1 MPNLITITTQP
12 VGANIVKNSTDTFTV
27 VATAASVDPSNNYN
41 FTSIRYEWYRTDL
54 PKFDT
59 STPTPKAL
67 PLGTESSFMP
77 LPISTNK
84 IYYVDIIA
92 KYTNPANALQ
102 VNEVTLKSDEVALT
116 IIDRPELADD
126 QPGLELKQINEGGSA
141 SLSVAL
147 KPSPNNTAF
156 YYQWYEGAS
165 GLESNPIQN
174 AISSLYTTPKLTST
188 QTYWVKAYNLYNDYA
203 NSINSPSV
211 RVEVLSAQQSNRQS
225 NINKI
230 NSLTG
235 GTNGDK
241 LVDLDI
247 KQLSS
252 EFADEVVQIEAQK
265 LLAAF
270 PSIPNIPGTSAAV
283 YLTDTLNNFDEAQV
297 RIASQAQSLVD
308 CAKDIPQRL
317 INLGIAIAKK
327 LLLNLIS
334 NITGIAFADLIALA
348 NALAKIIEVWDQ
360 FILSVV
366 SAAVGAVAEVVGG
379 ALAAAENVLGEL
391 VDICN
396 SFPYTAENGTVYGR
410 PTNIPVG
417 TPPSRV
423 AGVVTPVGI
432 EGYDS
437 APKDEYDLFTFQLKE
452 YIDTDPNLLAL
463 YSGTDKENYVS
474 SISYLHTIALAYHDK
489 IAKTVDD
496 SEDIKYLQEFN
507 TSITNTAA
515 QHPSWSND
523 IRNDFTNRGEII
535 SDVINRNAQVIR
547 NFRGAVNPSGFV
559 SKGVTIYGPPEW
571 DFTTF
576 LDIKPLQRPPELTQ
590 KYLAQ
595 GKYIPSGTTYTNS
608 NGVSFQ
614 VGTLNYSDAF
624 NGAYGRR
631 LVSDRSVAS
640 TRFPG
645 GSTLALKNPDG
656 SPYNPTGRN
665 PAGQYVVDDT
675 GSLKLT
681 YDKLDIYTATPEPYL
696 NSNMSNVLVSLIRE
710 GSKKG
715 SKYQSALAQYGK
727 GY

>member
-1 MPNLITITTQP
+1 MSNLITITTQP

-27 VATAASVDPSNNYN
+27 VATAASVDPSNGYTL
-41 FTSIRYEWYRTDL
+41 TSITYEWYKNDVIVPAPFGR
-54 PKFDT
+54 
-59 STPTPKAL
+59 
-67 PLGTESSFMP
+67 ESNFTP
-77 LPISTNK
+77 LPISANSS
-84 IYYVDIIA
+84 YYVNVIA
-92 KYTNPANALQ
+92 EYINALETETET
-102 VNEVTLKSDEVALT
+102 VILKSDVATLT
-116 IIDRPELADD
+116 IIDRPELADN
-126 QPGLELKQINEGGSA
+126 QPGLELKQINGGDSA

-147 KPSPNNTAF
+147 KPSPNNTQF

-211 RVEVLSAQQSNRQS
+211 RVEVLSSQQSNRQS

-423 AGVVTPVGI
+423 AGVGVPVGI
-432 EGYDS
+432 AGYDS
-437 APKDEYDLFTFQLKE
+437 QSKDEYDLFTFQLKE
-452 YIDTDPNLLAL
+452 YIETDPNLLVL
-463 YSGTDKENYVS
+463 YSGTDRENYVS
-474 SISYLHTIALAYHDK
+474 SLSYLHTIALAYHDK
-489 IAKTVDD
+489 IAKTDDD

-523 IRNDFTNRGEII
+523 IRNDFTNRAEII
-535 SDVINRNAQVIR
+535 SDVIARNTQVIR
-547 NFRGAVNPSGFV
+547 NFYRPSG
-559 SKGVTIYGPPEW
+559 
-571 DFTTF
+571 
-576 LDIKPLQRPPELTQ
+576 
-590 KYLAQ
+590 
-595 GKYIPSGTTYTNS
+595 SGNWLSWYMS
-608 NGVSFQ
+608 
-614 VGTLNYSDAF
+614 
-624 NGAYGRR
+624 AYGHVKADDGSTLDQTTADDISSGKIKEAWQYLGNRNNK
-631 LVSDRSVAS
+631 LIKGTSVAS
-640 TRFPG
+640 NYFKHGTVLDIRFADTKAPV
-645 GSTLALKNPDG
+645 GSGRVRVDDIGAMSSNVIDYFVAGDTALKKQITSGSKNQGGKTNP
-656 SPYNPTGRN
+656 
-665 PAGQYVVDDT
+665 
-675 GSLKLT
+675 
-681 YDKLDIYTATPEPYL
+681 IYTTPIEIRI
-696 NSNMSNVLVSLIRE
+696 VS
-710 GSKKG
+710 GG
-715 SKYQSALAQYGK
+715 PA
-727 GY
+727 

>member
-1 MPNLITITTQP
+1 MSNLITITTQP
-12 VGANIVKNSTDTFTV
+12 VGKTILKNSTDTFTV
-27 VATAASVDPSNNYN
+27 VASAASVDPSNGYTL
-41 FTSIRYEWYRTDL
+41 TSIRYEWYKNNVIVPAPFGR
-54 PKFDT
+54 
-59 STPTPKAL
+59 
-67 PLGTESSFMP
+67 ESIFTP
-77 LPISTNK
+77 LPISTNSN
-84 IYYVDIIA
+84 YYVNVIA
-92 KYTNPANALQ
+92 EYTNALETDTET
-102 VNEVTLKSDEVALT
+102 VILKSNVVALT
-116 IIDRPELADD
+116 IIDRPELADT
-126 QPGLELKQINEGGSA
+126 QPGLALKQINEGDSVT
-141 SLSVAL
+141 LSVAL
-147 KPSPNNTAF
+147 KPSPNNTTF

-165 GLESNPIQN
+165 GLENNPIQN
-174 AISSLYTTPKLTST
+174 AVNALYTTPNLTTT
-188 QTYWVKAYNLYNDYA
+188 QTYWVKVYNTFNDYV
-203 NSINSPSV
+203 NSPSA
-211 RVEVLSAQQSNRQS
+211 RVEILSSQQSDRIS

-252 EFADEVVQIEAQK
+252 DFVDEAVQIEAQK

-270 PSIPNIPGTSAAV
+270 PSIPNIPGTAAAV
-283 YLTDTLNNFDEAQV
+283 YLTDTLNNFDEAQI
-297 RIASQAQSLVD
+297 RIASQAQNLAD

-317 INLGIAIAKK
+317 INAGIAIAKK

-348 NALAKIIEVWDQ
+348 NALARIIEIADQ
-360 FILSVV
+360 FILNVV
-366 SAAVGAVAEVVGG
+366 SAAVGAAVEVVGG
-379 ALAAAENVLGEL
+379 ALATAENALGEL

-396 SFPYTAENGTVYGR
+396 SFPYTSESGNVLSK

-417 TPPSRV
+417 IPPSRV

-437 APKDEYDLFTFQLKE
+437 QSKDEYDLFTFQLKE
-452 YIDTDPNLLAL
+452 YIDIDQTLSTL
-463 YSGTDKENYVS
+463 YTGTDKENYVS
-474 SISYLHTIALAYHDK
+474 SVSYLHTIALAYHDK

-496 SEDIKYLQEFN
+496 SQDAQYLEEFN
-507 TSITNTAA
+507 TSITNTVA
-515 QHPSWSND
+515 QHPAWSNE
-523 IRNDFTNRGEII
+523 IRTNFTDRAEIV
-535 SDVINRNAQVIR
+535 SDVINRNTEVIR
-547 NFRGAVNPSGFV
+547 NFLGNVNSSGFA
-559 SKGVTIYGPPEW
+559 SKGVTIYGPPDW

-590 KYLAQ
+590 KYLDQ

-608 NGVSFQ
+608 KGVSFQ

-656 SPYNPTGRN
+656 TPYNPTGRN

-696 NSNMSNVLVSLIRE
+696 NSDMSNVLVYLIRE

-715 SKYQSALAQYGK
+715 SKYQDAIAKFGK